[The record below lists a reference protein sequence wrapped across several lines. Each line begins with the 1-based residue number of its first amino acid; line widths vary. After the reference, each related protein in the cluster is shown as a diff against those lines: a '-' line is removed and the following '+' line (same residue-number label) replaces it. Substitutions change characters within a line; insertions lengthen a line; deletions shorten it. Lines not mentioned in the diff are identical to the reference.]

1 MRDFG
6 KALEGLEIDFDLSSE
21 GLSSRSRDYLYG
33 RLETIAY
40 REMCNSDNPYA
51 GDFAGAKIKINSVLN
66 FFWPNVAKIAELE
79 ADPTLSDKLSIWPNI
94 YARKKGR
101 AGRSQVKI
109 GRAIRKMFPVL
120 TEVEIDSLVDDVK
133 LYLLPKD
140 WTVKTGSDRASFKKA
155 YSFCQSESENLE
167 TTHTKKHMSNSC
179 MRYEFSDLCCHPAEA
194 YASGDFTVYWLEDAK
209 GNIGG
214 RVVVYFKGNKP
225 YPAPIYAVSESAFQK
240 LWDKLTDINAKPTE
254 ERSWIGARLL
264 LIPDRGG
271 YVGPYLDL
279 TPRALEESDCGNYLV
294 IDSHGSIDGSVYS
307 GLYNDEETV
316 RCYDCECRISHDES
330 YGWEGFS
337 YCQSCY
343 YERAFTCEN
352 CHEDES
358 VDEQQWV
365 MVRDYYGHNNEQSWC
380 RCCVDSNA
388 AVTENGELWS
398 DDCVI
403 HTADCSVIDPVTA
416 DEDYFMCMLNGE
428 YYPNELAQVLADGQ
442 VVSSESIQ
450 DHNARSSI
458 TGTIYA
464 YDATREFWFLQVVKD
479 KDVA

>member
-33 RLETIAY
+33 KLETIAY
-40 REMCNSDNPYA
+40 HDMRNSDNPY
-51 GDFAGAKIKINSVLN
+51 GYDYAGAKIKINSVLN
-66 FFWPNVAKIAELE
+66 FFWPNVAKISELE

-133 LYLLPKD
+133 QHLLPKD
-140 WTVKTGSDRASFKKA
+140 WTVKEGSDRASFKKA
-155 YSFCQSESENLE
+155 YSFCQAASENLD

-179 MRYEFSDLCCHPAEA
+179 MRYEFDSLCCHPAEA
-194 YASGDFTVYWLEDAK
+194 YASGDFKVYWLEDAK

-225 YPAPIYAVSESAFQK
+225 YPAPIYAVSETAFEK
-240 LWDKLTDINAKPTE
+240 LWDKLTDIGAKPTE

-264 LIPDRGG
+264 LLPYKGG

-279 TPRALEESDCGNYLV
+279 TPRFLEVSDCGNYLV
-294 IDSHGSIDGSVYS
+294 IDSHGSIDGSVYN
-307 GLYNDEETV
+307 GLYSDEDTIV
-316 RCYDCECRISHDES
+316 CYDCECRISYDES
-330 YGWEGFS
+330 YSWEDFS
-337 YCQSCY
+337 YCRSCY
-343 YERAFTCEN
+343 YDRAFTCEN

-358 VDEQQWV
+358 VDEHRYV
-365 MVRDYYGHNNEQSWC
+365 MVRDNYEHNNEQSWC
-380 RCCVDSNA
+380 RHCVGDGA
-388 AVTENGELWS
+388 TLTENGELWS

-416 DEDYFMCMLNGE
+416 DADYFMCMLSGE
-428 YYPNELAQVLADGQ
+428 YYPNELAQVLDDGQ
-442 VVSSESIQ
+442 VVSSEAIQ
-450 DHNARSSI
+450 DNNAQSSL
-458 TGTIYA
+458 TGKIYV
-464 YDATREFWFLQVVKD
+464 YDEMEGHWFIRVRKD